1 MGVFMEHDRLR
12 RWTVAGQVC
21 GHESARTLER
31 GNIETGN
38 RRAASAARIEFS
50 QVAHTRHQIDGDA
63 VSTRRTRFRMVGDQ
77 PQRAVIALEPLRIF
91 ATLED
96 RKSVVTGKRVSVRVD
111 LGGSRIIKK
120 QYQS

>member
-1 MGVFMEHDRLR
+1 MRISDWSSDVCSSDLR

-38 RRAASAARIEFS
+38 RRAAYAARIEFS
-50 QVAHTRHQIDGDA
+50 QVAHTRHQIDGHA

-77 PQRAVIALEPLRIF
+77 PQRAVIAHETHRIF
-91 ATLED
+91 AKLPGADNSTAAHI
-96 RKSVVTGKRVSVRVD
+96 VGKELVST
-111 LGGSRIIKK
+111 
-120 QYQS
+120 Y

>member
-1 MGVFMEHDRLR
+1 MEHDRLR

-91 ATLED
+91 AKLAGADIDIDEKMRAACLEIG
-96 RKSVVTGKRVSVRVD
+96 RASCRERVC
-111 LGGSRIIKK
+111 
-120 QYQS
+120 QYV